1 MESLSTEMILA
12 MCGLYV
18 AGKVLKEIPKF
29 PDWGIPLALTII
41 SCICTPLLFGGYNV
55 FNFFVAIVAVG
66 ITVYGDQLWK
76 QMTYGIKELDK
87 GDDENELHN

>member
-29 PDWGIPLALTII
+29 PDWGIPLALTVI
-41 SCICTPLLFGGYNV
+41 SCIGTPLLFGGYTV

-66 ITVYGDQLWK
+66 TTVYGDQLWK
-76 QMTYGIKELDK
+76 QTSHGIKELDE
-87 GDDENELHN
+87 GEDDNELHN

>member
-29 PDWGIPLALTII
+29 PNWGIPLALTVI
-41 SCICTPLLFGGYNV
+41 SCIGTPLLFGGYTV

-76 QMTYGIKELDK
+76 RTNHGIKELDE
-87 GDDENELHN
+87 GEDEK

>member
-18 AGKVLKEIPKF
+18 IGKVLKEIPKF
-29 PDWGIPLALTII
+29 PNWGIPLVLTVI
-41 SCICTPLLFGGYNV
+41 SCICIPLLFGGYTV

-66 ITVYGDQLWK
+66 TTVYGDQLWK
-76 QMTYGIKELDK
+76 QTTYGIKELD
-87 GDDENELHN
+87 GGEDEK

>member
-1 MESLSTEMILA
+1 MESLSTEMILV
-12 MCGLYV
+12 MCGLYII
-18 AGKVLKEIPKF
+18 GKILKEIPHF
-29 PDWGIPLALTII
+29 PNWGIPLALTVI

-76 QMTYGIKELDK
+76 QTTYGIKELDK
-87 GDDENELHN
+87 GEDEK

>member
-1 MESLSTEMILA
+1 MESLSTEMMLA

-18 AGKVLKEIPKF
+18 IGKIMKEIPNF
-29 PDWGIPLALTII
+29 PNWGIPLALTVI
-41 SCICTPLLFGGYNV
+41 SCICKPLLFGGYNV
-55 FNFFVAIVAVG
+55 FHFFVAIVAVG

-76 QMTYGIKELDK
+76 QTTYGIKELDK

>member
-29 PDWGIPLALTII
+29 SDWGIPLALTVI
-41 SCICTPLLFGGYNV
+41 SCIGTPLLFGGYTV

-66 ITVYGDQLWK
+66 TTVYGDQLWK
-76 QMTYGIKELDK
+76 QTSHGIKELDE
-87 GDDENELHN
+87 GDDEQ

>member
-29 PDWGIPLALTII
+29 PNWGIPLALTVI
-41 SCICTPLLFGGYNV
+41 SCIGTPLLFGGYTV

-76 QMTYGIKELDK
+76 QTNHGIKELDE
-87 GDDENELHN
+87 GEDEK